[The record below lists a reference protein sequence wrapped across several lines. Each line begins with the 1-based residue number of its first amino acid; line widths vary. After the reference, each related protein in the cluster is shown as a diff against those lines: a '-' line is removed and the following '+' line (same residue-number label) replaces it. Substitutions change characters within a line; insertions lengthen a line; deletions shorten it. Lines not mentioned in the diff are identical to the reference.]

1 MSQQAIV
8 SPSSKQAGK
17 SKKQW
22 LFVMV
27 GSILSTSI
35 TLEIRRMSLSL
46 DNYLPSK
53 FVRFGTS
60 DDNKATLSCHVD
72 SFVAMNTGN
81 KLLHMWIIK
90 NYPGNVANYEKYD
103 DADAFQSITLDCAVP
118 STVARNDS
126 GKFSAIVAYKTRY
139 NDASGKIMTLAFG
152 LGGANTVNV
161 IIGGPTIRK
170 WKLVLN

>member
-81 KLLHMWIIK
+81 KLLHM
-90 NYPGNVANYEKYD
+90 
-103 DADAFQSITLDCAVP
+103 
-118 STVARNDS
+118 
-126 GKFSAIVAYKTRY
+126 
-139 NDASGKIMTLAFG
+139 
-152 LGGANTVNV
+152 
-161 IIGGPTIRK
+161 
-170 WKLVLN
+170 